1 MPSTVMV
8 TALGDRKRR
17 PTVKSSKLR
26 GEGTVT
32 SGFMYHIRVPDTR
45 DRTPFGDDVRGRG
58 GLVSAISSMATKD
71 VLTELTRAFE
81 ARTGQAVALES
92 VGGVE
97 VARRVQAGEAFDVVA
112 LSRDALEK
120 LSATGHLAAGSA
132 LDLAHSPVAVAVRA
146 GARRPDI
153 GDEAAVRRAVL
164 AARTIGT
171 STGPSGIALGRLFE
185 RWGIA
190 PELRDRIV
198 TPPPGVP
205 VGAFVASGRVELG
218 FQQLSELAH
227 LEGIDVLGPL
237 PPAIQI
243 VTTFAAAVGAAA
255 RQPEAARALIAFLV
269 SPAAAEVKRCH
280 GMSPADAAPGAGGSG
295 R

>member
-1 MPSTVMV
+1 
-8 TALGDRKRR
+8 
-17 PTVKSSKLR
+17 
-26 GEGTVT
+26 
-32 SGFMYHIRVPDTR
+32 
-45 DRTPFGDDVRGRG
+45 
-58 GLVSAISSMATKD
+58 
-71 VLTELTRAFE
+71 VLTELTRTFE
-81 ARTGQAVALES
+81 ARTGQVVVLES

-97 VARRVQAGEAFDVVA
+97 VGRRVQAGEAFDVVA
-112 LSRDALEK
+112 LSRDAIEK
-120 LSATGHLAAGSA
+120 LIATGHLAAGSA
-132 LDLAHSPVAVAVRA
+132 VDLAHSPVAVAVRA

-153 GDEAAVRRAVL
+153 GDEDAVRRAVL

-171 STGPSGIALGRLFE
+171 STGPSGIAIGRLFE

-237 PPAIQI
+237 PPPIQI
-243 VTTFAAAVGAAA
+243 VTTFAAAVGVAA
-255 RQPEAARALIAFLV
+255 RQPQAARALIGFLA
-269 SPAAAEVKRCH
+269 SPAGAAAKRRH
-280 GMSPADAAPGAGGSG
+280 GMDPPDAARGAGEGA

>member
-1 MPSTVMV
+1 
-8 TALGDRKRR
+8 
-17 PTVKSSKLR
+17 
-26 GEGTVT
+26 
-32 SGFMYHIRVPDTR
+32 MYHIRVPDTR
-45 DRTPFGDDVRGRG
+45 DRTPSPPLAGEVGGQG
-58 GLVSAISSMATKD
+58 GLVSAISSMATKT
-71 VLTELTRAFE
+71 VLTELTRAFQ
-81 ARTGQAVALES
+81 ARSGQMIALES

-112 LSRDALEK
+112 LSREAIERLI
-120 LSATGHLAAGSA
+120 ATGHLAAGSA
-132 LDLAHSPVAVAVRA
+132 VDLAHSPIAVAVRA

-153 GDEAAVRRAVL
+153 ADEDAVRRAVL

-171 STGPSGIALGRLFE
+171 STGPSGLALGRLFE

-227 LEGIDVLGPL
+227 LDGIDVLGPL

-243 VTTFAAAVGAAA
+243 VTTFAAALGVAG
-255 RQPEAARALIAFLV
+255 RRPETGQALIAFLA
-269 SPAAAEVKRCH
+269 SPDAAEAKRRH
-280 GMSPADAAPGAGGSG
+280 GMEPADAPPGPG
-295 R
+295 RDGR